1 MWMLVFFRFESV
13 TIPENQEVN
22 FGDVEPSID
31 YSNRYTSS
39 ATFQRTA
46 YVAMVNSR
54 TTLVAETF
62 CD

>member
-46 YVAMVNSR
+46 YVAMVNVF
-54 TTLVAETF
+54 LNLFAVGLA
-62 CD
+62 